1 VPELPDVEGYR
12 SSLARTL
19 PGRRV
24 CQVDVRDAGV
34 LRNTTPRTL
43 DRQLAGH
50 RFTDPRRHGKWL
62 ILPTDGPTLLVHSG
76 MTGRPYY
83 AEDDQPEQGWER
95 LVIDLDR
102 VDGSIRDR
110 RPGQSPH
117 RRDLLAGSTH
127 RVL

>member
-12 SSLARTL
+12 SSLARAL

-50 RFTDPRRHGKWL
+50 R
-62 ILPTDGPTLLVHSG
+62 
-76 MTGRPYY
+76 
-83 AEDDQPEQGWER
+83 

-102 VDGSIRDR
+102 
-110 RPGQSPH
+110 GQLRYS
-117 RRDLLAGSTH
+117 DLRKLRGVWLAGDDDE
-127 RVL
+127 VVG